1 MHPRN
6 ENPRPSFRR
15 IATIAG
21 PVAAAI
27 LIAVSLRAGGLADDG
42 RVGKVVDAQGIVS
55 VKPVLGERWTPVRE
69 QLVLKPGDWIR
80 TDARG
85 ANAVALRLVNRTNL
99 ILGPMTLVELIGPT
113 RIRLIEGELEI
124 APTKDYFAVKL

>member
-1 MHPRN
+1 MNLRN
-6 ENPRPSFRR
+6 DERRSFRR
-15 IATIAG
+15 IAVLAAPI
-21 PVAAAI
+21 AAAI

-85 ANAVALRLVNRTNL
+85 ANSVALRLANRTNL